1 METRRLITILTGI
14 AVAIVIAI
22 GGIVVVSSLGG
33 SDDDGGATTGD
44 SADNGDN
51 EDNGDDGGD
60 EPTPNLPERQ
70 EGELRRFGPD
80 PVTLDPACASDAGS
94 AEYIVEIFSGLV
106 SFDRDLELI
115 PDIAEDWDVSPDGT
129 VYTFHL
135 RTNVLFHD
143 ASRRVTA
150 DDFKFSMERAL
161 NPDTL
166 STVGEVYLDDIAGA
180 DDFIRGRADEVS
192 GIQVIDDNTLE
203 ITIKA
208 PNSVFLEKLSYPTA
222 YVVDRR
228 EVGDSTCFEGAEW
241 TLSPNGTGPFKMGDW
256 ELGQR
261 IELEPNNDFY
271 LDPKPSLAKVTYILS
286 GGSALTM
293 YENDEIDVTGVG
305 INDIESIRDPNND
318 LNAELVE
325 AESLDVYYIGFN
337 TQEPPFDDPKVRQ
350 ALSMAIN
357 KELLSDDILAGIVEP
372 AQGVLPPGMPG
383 YNQDLEGLPFDA
395 EGARDLLD
403 EAGGPEVLQDVVLLT
418 PGRGASPGDV
428 LEAIVAMWTEN
439 LQLDFEIPIEQ
450 EDFGLFLRDIDES
463 NFSMFSLGWIADYP
477 DPQNFLDIKLRSTSP
492 NNETKYSN
500 PEVDDLLDQ
509 ALNEEDETKRNE
521 LYQEAELL
529 IVEDAPWLPLYHS
542 KTSAL
547 IKPYV
552 EGYELPPFVIPTLRY
567 VSIEK

>member
-14 AVAIVIAI
+14 AVAIVLVI
-22 GGIVVVSSLGG
+22 GGLVVVSSMGG
-33 SDDDGGATTGD
+33 
-44 SADNGDN
+44 
-51 EDNGDDGGD
+51 GDDGGD
-60 EPTPNLPERQ
+60 DDGGEATPSLPERE
-70 EGELRRFGPD
+70 EGELRLFGPD

-106 SFDRDLELI
+106 SFDRDLNLI
-115 PDIAEDWDVSPDGT
+115 PDIAEKWDTSSDGT

-166 STVGEVYLDDIAGA
+166 STVGEVYLDDIVGA

-192 GIQVIDDNTLE
+192 GIKVINDNTLE
-203 ITIKA
+203 ITVKEA
-208 PNSVFLEKLSYPTA
+208 SSVFLEKLSYPTG

-241 TLSPNGTGPFKMGDW
+241 TLTPNGTGPFRMANW

-261 IELEPNNDFY
+261 IELEPNDGFY
-271 LDPKPSLAKVTYILS
+271 LEPKPSLAKVTYILS

-293 YENDEIDVTGVG
+293 YENDEIDLTGVG
-305 INDIESIRDPNND
+305 INDIESIRDPNNE
-318 LNAELVE
+318 LNKELVE
-325 AESLDVYYIGFN
+325 SESLDVYYIGFN
-337 TQEPPFDDPKVRQ
+337 VAEPPFDDPSVRL
-350 ALSMAIN
+350 ALSMAID
-357 KELLSDDILAGIVEP
+357 KELLANEILAGLVDP
-372 AQGVLPPGMPG
+372 AQGILPPGMPG
-383 YNQDLEGLPFDA
+383 YNPDLEGIEFDP
-395 EGARDLLD
+395 EGARDLLND
-403 EAGGPEVLQDVVLLT
+403 AGGPEVLQDVVLLT

-428 LEAIVAMWTEN
+428 LEAIAAMWTEN
-439 LQLDFEIPIEQ
+439 LQLDFDIPIEQ
-450 EDFGLFLRDIDES
+450 EDLGLFLRDLDES
-463 NFSMFSLGWIADYP
+463 NFAMFSLGWIADYP

-492 NNETKYSN
+492 NNETGYSN
-500 PEVDDLLDQ
+500 SEVDDLLEQ
-509 ALNEEDETKRNE
+509 ALNEADETKREE
-521 LYQEAELL
+521 LYQQAEQL
-529 IVEDAPWLPLYHS
+529 IVDDAPWIPLYHG
-542 KTSAL
+542 TASAL

-552 EGYELPPFVIPTLRY
+552 KGYEIPPFVVPNLRY